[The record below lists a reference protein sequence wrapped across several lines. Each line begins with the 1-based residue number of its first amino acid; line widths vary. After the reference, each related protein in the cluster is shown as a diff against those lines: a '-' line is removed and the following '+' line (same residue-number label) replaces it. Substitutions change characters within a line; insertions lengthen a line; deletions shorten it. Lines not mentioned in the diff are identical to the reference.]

1 MEVGNNQNRK
11 ERGMKISD
19 EDLNEIERC
28 ADELKNINL
37 SFQIQILKE
46 IRELKALFEQQNN
59 RDNGSGN
66 TANCT

>member
-1 MEVGNNQNRK
+1 ME
-11 ERGMKISD
+11 ISD
-19 EDLNEIERC
+19 EGLNEIERC
-28 ADELKNINL
+28 ADELKNVTL

-46 IRELKALFEQQNN
+46 IRELKVLFEQQNN